1 LLREIGAMGKI
12 VIVSSHILPELS
24 DFCNKIGIIERGELL
39 LWGDVGDILRKL
51 QPAKI
56 LTIRCLDGA
65 EKLAE
70 WLNRQPEITS
80 VEIVNSGV
88 EATFIGDDE
97 AQADLLRRIIL
108 DGHRI
113 ATFGETSM
121 NLEDV
126 FLQVTKGEVA

>member
-1 LLREIGAMGKI
+1 
-12 VIVSSHILPELS
+12 
-24 DFCNKIGIIERGELL
+24 
-39 LWGDVGDILRKL
+39 
-51 QPAKI
+51 
-56 LTIRCLDGA
+56 
-65 EKLAE
+65 
-70 WLNRQPEITS
+70 TS